1 MPETSSRGRR
11 LARAAL
17 LLATATIISRFLG
30 YLEIAMMSA
39 QIGQNRFTDSFN
51 VAFSVPDFTYN
62 ILVGGMLAAA
72 FIPVF
77 SGYLAKGED
86 DEAWYIASSLFNLIF
101 LLLVAVIAAGMIFA
115 PQFVHIL
122 APGFDAASIALTARL
137 MRIMFFQCLFLG
149 LAGLM
154 IGVLNSYNR
163 FTGNAL
169 GIMLYNVPVVL
180 VGIFFYCHPAFL
192 NNQGRAISWYSI
204 GVMAGAAVSL
214 LVQSVELFKL
224 DVRYQPV
231 LDLRHPGV
239 KLFGILVFPV
249 LISQSVAYFNT
260 FVTQNLASLLPSG
273 ELADSKW
280 ALRIMMIPMGLF
292 ATSIGVAILP
302 TITEQAANGR
312 WDDFRRSIS
321 LGLRT
326 TNFLTFPAAAGLVA
340 IGMPITRLF
349 FQFGKFTSHD
359 TALISYALFWY
370 SFGIIGYSAE
380 IMLTRA
386 FYAIKDTITP
396 MLVTFGMYALCVAL
410 SIMLVKPMGVG
421 GLALAYSAA
430 GVVELFALLVILRI
444 RLGKIDGRR
453 ILTSGLGTIVASVAL
468 GVASYYTADELERLL
483 GVSHKLSQLATVTGS
498 MAVGILV
505 YFGVASLL
513 RMEEVQ
519 LTLEMLGRRFHIR
532 RAEAETQ

>member
-1 MPETSSRGRR
+1 MMPETSTRGRR

-17 LLATATIISRFLG
+17 LLATATITSRFLG
-30 YLEIAMMSA
+30 YLEIALMTA
-39 QIGQNRFTDSFN
+39 QVGQNRFTDSFQ

-77 SGYLAKGED
+77 GGYLAKGQED
-86 DEAWYIASSLFNLIF
+86 EGWRMASSLFNLIF
-101 LLLVAVIAAGMIFA
+101 LLLVVVIAAGMIFA
-115 PQFVHIL
+115 PQFVRIL
-122 APGFDAASIALTARL
+122 APGFDPGAVALTARL

-169 GIMLYNVPVVL
+169 SIMLYNVPVVL
-180 VGIFFYCHPAFL
+180 IGLLLYRFPAVL
-192 NNQGRAISWYSI
+192 ANPERTITLYSI

-214 LVQSVELFKL
+214 LVQSVELLKFG
-224 DVRYQPV
+224 VRYRPL
-231 LDLRHPGV
+231 LDFRHPGL

-260 FVTQNLASLLPSG
+260 FVTQYLASMLPAG
-273 ELADSKW
+273 QLADSKL
-280 ALRIMMIPMGLF
+280 ALRIMVMPLGLF
-292 ATSIGVAILP
+292 ATSIGVAIFP
-302 TITEQAANGR
+302 TMTEQAAQER
-312 WDDFRRSIS
+312 WHDFRRSIS

-340 IGMPITRLF
+340 IGLPITRLF
-349 FQFGKFTSHD
+349 FGFGKITTHD
-359 TALISYALFWY
+359 TVLISYALFWY

-386 FYAIKDTITP
+386 FYAIKDTRTP
-396 MLVTFGMYALCVAL
+396 VVVTLGMIALSVAL
-410 SIMLVKPMGVG
+410 SILLVKPMGIG

-430 GVVELFALLVILRI
+430 GVVELFALVTVLRI
-444 RLGKIDGRR
+444 RLGSIDGRR
-453 ILTSGLGTIVASVAL
+453 ILSSSVGTIVASLAM
-468 GVASYYTADELERLL
+468 GIACYFTADGLERLL
-483 GVSHKLSQLATVTGS
+483 GEAHKLSQLATVGGS
-498 MAVGILV
+498 IVVGILV
-505 YFGVASLL
+505 YFGIAYLL
-513 RMEEVQ
+513 KMEEVH
-519 LTLEMLGRRFHIR
+519 LTLEMLGRRFRIR
-532 RAEAETQ
+532 RALSA

>member
-1 MPETSSRGRR
+1 MPETSARGRR

-17 LLATATIISRFLG
+17 LLAIATITSRFLG
-30 YLEIAMMSA
+30 YLEIAMLSA

-62 ILVGGMLAAA
+62 VLVGGMLAAA

-77 SGYLAKGED
+77 SGYLVKGQED
-86 DEAWYIASSLFNLIF
+86 EGWHVASTLFNLIF
-101 LLLVAVIAAGMIFA
+101 LVLVVVIAAGMIFA

-122 APGFDAASIALTARL
+122 APGFDAGAVALTARL

-169 GIMLYNVPVVL
+169 SIMLYNVPVVL
-180 VGIFFYCHPAFL
+180 VGLYFFCYPAL
-192 NNQGRAISWYSI
+192 LANPGRAISYYCY

-214 LVQSVELFKL
+214 LVQLAELLKL
-224 DVRYQPV
+224 GVRYHPV

-249 LISQSVAYFNT
+249 LISQSVSYFNT
-260 FVTQNLASLLPSG
+260 FVTQNLASMLPAG
-273 ELADSKW
+273 ELTDSKW
-280 ALRIMMIPMGLF
+280 ALRIMMIPLGLF
-292 ATSIGVAILP
+292 ATSIGVAIFP
-302 TITEQAANGR
+302 TMTEQAAQER
-312 WDDFRRSIS
+312 WNDFRRSIS
-321 LGLRT
+321 LGLRA

-340 IGMPITRLF
+340 IGLPITRLF
-349 FQFGKFTSHD
+349 FQFGKLNPQD
-359 TALISYALFWY
+359 AALISYALFWY

-386 FYAIKDTITP
+386 FYAIKDTVTP
-396 MLVTFGMYALCVAL
+396 VLVTFGMIALSVAL
-410 SIMLVKPMGVG
+410 SILLVKPMGVG

-430 GVVELFALLVILRI
+430 GVVELFALLAILRI
-444 RLGKIDGRR
+444 RLGRMDGKR
-453 ILTSGLGTIVASVAL
+453 ILSSSMGTVAASVAM
-468 GVASYYTADELERLL
+468 GIACYYTADGLQRLL
-483 GVSHKLSQLATVTGS
+483 GVAHKLSQLATVGGS
-498 MAVGILV
+498 IVVGILI
-505 YFGVASLL
+505 YFGIASLL
-513 RMEEVQ
+513 RMEEVH
-519 LTLEMLGRRFHIR
+519 LTLEMLGRRFKSR
-532 RAEAETQ
+532 SRA